1 MIRALSFLFAVI
13 VLGGIGYYAGRS
25 RTLRMIED
33 GKDPGT
39 SPGYYSWY
47 VVIVMFGPAVLL
59 SILLA
64 VLDVSGVLEVP
75 SYLLAVGWL
84 GLPAILFWP
93 AVQAV
98 DETTNVRWVCEWVVY
113 GILITASTISILTTI
128 GILFSVLFDAIRFF
142 NKVGFWH
149 FITGTEWDPGG
160 SFLKSAGRA
169 GEQGTGSSFG
179 SLPLFAGTFV
189 ITAIAISVAGPIGLL
204 SATYMSEYASRGV
217 RAVAKPLLEILAG
230 IPTVVY
236 GFFAAV
242 TVAPMIVHG
251 VEWTVGFLNHQIL
264 PLLGVSGGPLALDI
278 SYQNAFAPGIVMGV
292 MIIPLMSSLCDDVMT
307 SIPDEVRKGAF
318 ALGATR
324 SETIKSVVW
333 PASLPGIVSA
343 LLLSVSRAVGE
354 TMIVVMAAGLAAGWP
369 PDPLEGTSTVTVHIV
384 YNLTGD
390 LAFDNPQTL
399 SAFGLGLELLVI
411 TLVLNIVSS
420 VVIRRFRHQHT
431 GQ

>member
-1 MIRALSFLFAVI
+1 MIRFVSFVLAVL
-13 VLGGIGYYAGRS
+13 VLGGIGYKAGRS
-25 RTLRMIED
+25 RMMNMIEK
-33 GKDPGT
+33 GGDPGT

-47 VVIVMFGPAVLL
+47 VVIVMFGPAVVF
-59 SILLA
+59 SGLLA
-64 VLDVSGVLEVP
+64 LLDFSGFFEVP
-75 SYLLAVGWL
+75 FYLLLLGWL
-84 GLPAILFWP
+84 GLPALLLWP
-93 AVQAV
+93 ALRMVDLSLQA
-98 DETTNVRWVCEWVVY
+98 RWLCEWVVY
-113 GILITASTISILTTI
+113 GLLLVASVISILTTI

-142 NKVGFWH
+142 NRVGFWH
-149 FITGTEWDPGG
+149 FVTGTEWDPGG
-160 SFLKSAGRA
+160 AFLESAGRS
-169 GEQGTGSSFG
+169 GEQGTDTSFG
-179 SLPLFAGTFV
+179 SLPLFGGTLV
-189 ITAIAISVAGPIGLL
+189 ITAIAIAVAGPVGLL
-204 SATYMSEYASRGV
+204 ASTYLSEYASTTV
-217 RAVAKPLLEILAG
+217 RSVGKPLLEVLAG

-242 TVAPMIVHG
+242 TVAPLIVHG
-251 VEWTVGFLNHQIL
+251 VEGVIGYLNRSVL
-264 PLLGVSGGPLALDI
+264 PFMGIDGVPLAVDI

-307 SIPDEVRKGAF
+307 SIPDEIRNGAF

-324 SETIKSVVW
+324 SETIKGVVW

-369 PDPLEGTSTVTVHIV
+369 PDPLKGTSTVTVHIV

-411 TLVLNIVSS
+411 TLVLNVISL
-420 VVIRRFRHQHT
+420 VVVRRFRHQYT